1 MQNTATG
8 MTIGTVQMA
17 DFAVGAVHQ
26 YQWLRI
32 CQRNL
37 TPHCQTHCVQLETG

>member
-1 MQNTATG
+1 MQHAAAGVTVGA
-8 MTIGTVQMA
+8 VQMA
-17 DFAVGAVHQ
+17 DFAVGMVYE

-37 TPHCQTHCVQLETG
+37 TPKV